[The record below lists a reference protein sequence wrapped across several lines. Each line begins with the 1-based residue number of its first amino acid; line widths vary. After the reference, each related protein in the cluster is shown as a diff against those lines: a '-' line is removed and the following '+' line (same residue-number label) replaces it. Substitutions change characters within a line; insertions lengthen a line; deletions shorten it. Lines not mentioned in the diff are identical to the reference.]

1 MVVVPGIPA
10 SKTVILFKMMQ
21 DDLPFKL
28 NLIDYRVYSK
38 PFVPFCTGI
47 VPLSHAIKRIVP
59 KSCRF

>member
-28 NLIDYRVYSK
+28 NLIDYPVHSK

-47 VPLSHAIKRIVP
+47 VPLYHAIKRIVP
-59 KSCRF
+59 KICCF